1 MCHTALSQLS
11 PGDTRPSVH
20 NILEKRKLAEIPL
33 EFEAKVHSILS
44 RDSLQSVEV
53 FIMFYS
59 LSALDPRQGGS
70 QCVRV
75 ILLTRMI
82 SVGCEFCGA
91 RIKF

>member
-1 MCHTALSQLS
+1 MSHTALSQLS
-11 PGDTRPSVH
+11 PVHTRPSVH

-44 RDSLQSVEV
+44 HDSLQSVEV

-75 ILLTRMI
+75 ILLPRVI